1 MTMQELIEQCE
12 IRLNYLKSVR
22 ISNIELNNLEMVARL
37 DIDIL
42 ETEQTIEILKNS

>member
-1 MTMQELIEQCE
+1 MTIQELIEQCE